1 MLDTLLYVLK
11 DGLLRL
17 TNVRKL
23 QCAKKC
29 GTYFMALAVLFSFYG
44 GGGGGGG
51 KGSLQRLIVDIIRL
65 LGRQTFNCVHYCST
79 GKHTIKS
86 QD

>member
-44 GGGGGGG
+44 GGGGEGGG
-51 KGSLQRLIVDIIRL
+51 GGGGMAVCKD
-65 LGRQTFNCVHYCST
+65 
-79 GKHTIKS
+79 
-86 QD
+86 

>member
-29 GTYFMALAVLFSFYG
+29 GTYFWLLLFCFLFIGREG
-44 GGGGGGG
+44 GGGGQCA
-51 KGSLQRLIVDIIRL
+51 KTDCRHNQITRKTDLQLCTL
-65 LGRQTFNCVHYCST
+65 L
-79 GKHTIKS
+79 
-86 QD
+86 